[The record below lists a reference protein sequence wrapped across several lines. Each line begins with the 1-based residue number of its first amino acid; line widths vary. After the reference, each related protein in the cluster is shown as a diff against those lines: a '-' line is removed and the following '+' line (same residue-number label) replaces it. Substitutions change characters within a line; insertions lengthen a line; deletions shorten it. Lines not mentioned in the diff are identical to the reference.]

1 MTYAGYR
8 QGIREP
14 NDRPYRVSTT
24 DFLVFEDRPS
34 DSPFVA
40 RVWRSRSMRAGSFL
54 SVATSHCG
62 LVVARVGGQVRVT
75 LRGPETKPT
84 TAECP
89 ADGEW
94 LGIHFALG
102 SFLPRHPAATLR
114 DRQDVDLPAPSGR
127 TFWLSGS
134 AWEMPSFEN
143 AESFVA
149 RLAKAGL
156 LVRDATVTAALGG
169 EPSTLSQRSAQRHFL
184 HATGMTLGSYR
195 QIERARVA
203 ANLLRHSA
211 SIQEVIH
218 VAGYFDQAHLTRS
231 LGRLI
236 GETPA
241 RIRRRERQLSLLY
254 KTSPER

>member
-1 MTYAGYR
+1 M
-8 QGIREP
+8 
-14 NDRPYRVSTT
+14 STT
-24 DFLVFEDRPS
+24 GFLVFEERPS

-40 RVWRSRSMRAGSFL
+40 RVWRSQSTRAGSFL

-62 LVVARVGGQVRVT
+62 LVVARIGGQVRVT

-94 LGIHFALG
+94 FGIHFALG

-134 AWEMPSFEN
+134 AWEVPSFEN
-143 AESFVA
+143 VESFVA

-156 LVRDATVTAALGG
+156 LMEDAAVTAVRDG
-169 EPSTLSQRSAQRHFL
+169 EPSRLSQRSAQRRFL
-184 HATGMTLGSYR
+184 RATGMTLGAYR
-195 QIERARVA
+195 QIERARMA
-203 ANLLRHSA
+203 TNLLRRGA
-211 SIQEVIH
+211 TIQDAVH

-231 LGRLI
+231 LRRLI

-241 RIRRRERQLSLLY
+241 RIRRKERQLSLLY
-254 KTSPER
+254 KTDPER